1 MYSQSSGYLFLAWLT
16 KEMMQSIKS
25 HVSCPLWWS
34 WTASSKLDSLEDW
47 QLDKRHKFLPFYRK
61 KLVVFWA
68 QKLFLVCFLA
78 DKHKVVLRVVV
89 MGGGGYEYNC
99 GVVQWGSRAT
109 EMIWRVYSS
118 AAFGQLDLFIFFFN
132 LLGERGRESIW
143 DQQSAQ
149 AKWGK
154 GLSSGILHSSLKL
167 FSKLLLFGKCNSMSL
182 NAEVIFL
189 SWRWDA

>member
-68 QKLFLVCFLA
+68 QKLFLVCLLA

-89 MGGGGYEYNC
+89 MGGGVYEYNC

-118 AAFGQLDLFIFFFN
+118 AAFGQLDLFIFF
-132 LLGERGRESIW
+132 LIYWGREGGNPFETS
-143 DQQSAQ
+143 
-149 AKWGK
+149 KVHK
-154 GLSSGILHSSLKL
+154 LSGARDSPVVSYT
-167 FSKLLLFGKCNSMSL
+167 LLSNCFPNCCCLASVT
-182 NAEVIFL
+182 A
-189 SWRWDA
+189 WA